1 MNGCKACCYEILK
14 RMKKNN
20 GVLNYLKEITIV
32 VIGVLIAVFI
42 SNYKDSVDNEKYI
55 EKTLLAIENDIKLSQ
70 SDLDTIYNR
79 HLKLFEILR
88 EKLEG
93 SEPLDPELTLVEL
106 IASSGGFQVTTSKN
120 ISLRFFINQKAE
132 LLEYD
137 IISKLLDIETQSEL
151 LQLKT
156 RRLTDFF
163 YENIDEG
170 GEEVFM
176 KLAYYLNDILD
187 SEHTLLESY
196 SEFLDKN
203 QKKLEYEKE

>member
-1 MNGCKACCYEILK
+1 
-14 RMKKNN
+14 MKKNN

-42 SNYKDSVDNEKYI
+42 SNYKDGIDNEKYI

-70 SDLDTIYNR
+70 SDLDTVYNR
-79 HLKLFEILR
+79 HLELFEILR
-88 EKLEG
+88 EKLEE

-106 IASSGGFQVTTSKN
+106 ISSSGGFQVTTSKN

-176 KLAYYLNDILD
+176 KLAYYLSDILD
-187 SEHTLLESY
+187 SENTLLESY

>member
-1 MNGCKACCYEILK
+1 
-14 RMKKNN
+14 MKKNN

-70 SDLDTIYNR
+70 SDLDTVYNR

-93 SEPLDPELTLVEL
+93 SEPLDPELTFVEL

>member
-1 MNGCKACCYEILK
+1 
-14 RMKKNN
+14 MKKNN

-42 SNYKDSVDNEKYI
+42 SNYKDGIDNEKYI

-70 SDLDTIYNR
+70 SDLDTVYNR
-79 HLKLFEILR
+79 HLELFEILR
-88 EKLEG
+88 EKLED
-93 SEPLDPELTLVEL
+93 SEALDPELTLVEL
-106 IASSGGFQVTTSKN
+106 ISSSGGFQVTTSKN

-176 KLAYYLNDILD
+176 KLAYYLSDILD
-187 SEHTLLESY
+187 SENTLLESY

>member
-1 MNGCKACCYEILK
+1 
-14 RMKKNN
+14 MKKNN

-70 SDLDTIYNR
+70 SDLDTVYNR

>member
-1 MNGCKACCYEILK
+1 
-14 RMKKNN
+14 MKKSN
-20 GVLNYLKEITIV
+20 GILNYLKEITIV
-32 VIGVLIAVFI
+32 VIGVLNAVFI
-42 SNYKDSVDNEKYI
+42 SNYKDSVDNKNYI

-70 SDLDTIYNR
+70 SDLDTVYNR
-79 HLKLFEILR
+79 HLELFEILR

-93 SEPLDPELTLVEL
+93 SEPINPELTLVEL
-106 IASSGGFQVTTSKN
+106 ISSSGGFQVTTSKN

-156 RRLTDFF
+156 TRLTNFF

-176 KLAYYLNDILD
+176 KLAYYLSDILD
-187 SEHTLLESY
+187 SEHTLLKSY